1 MEKRI
6 SQKKRN
12 RQDIRESEK
21 KSGKKPLMLA
31 ILVLVIL
38 AAATN
43 ARITVLKEKESS
55 NNIKIEQIRQ
65 AIASEEQRQQYL
77 EDYADYIKSKDFII
91 DMAREKLGL
100 VFENEIIFQPKG
112 E

>member
-6 SQKKRN
+6 SQRKRN
-12 RQDIRESEK
+12 RQGIGESEK
-21 KSGKKPLMLA
+21 RSGKKPLVLA

-38 AAATN
+38 AAATR
-43 ARITVLKEKESS
+43 ARITVLKEKENS

-65 AIASEEQRQQYL
+65 AIASEEQRQQEL
-77 EDYADYIKSKDFII
+77 EDYADYIKSKNFII
-91 DMAREKLGL
+91 DTAREKLGL